1 MVGQYDNLVSSTL
14 TVVPPMVH
22 GFHNGKELL
31 LTCIILGL
39 SI

>member
-1 MVGQYDNLVSSTL
+1 MVGQYNNLVSSTP

-31 LTCIILGL
+31 LACTILSL

>member
-1 MVGQYDNLVSSTL
+1 MVGQYNNLVSSTSK
-14 TVVPPMVH
+14 VVLPMVH

-31 LTCIILGL
+31 LTCTISGL

>member
-1 MVGQYDNLVSSTL
+1 MIGQYDNLVSNTL

-22 GFHNGKELL
+22 GFYDGKELL
-31 LTCIILGL
+31 LACIILDL

>member
-1 MVGQYDNLVSSTL
+1 MISQYNNLVSNTP
-14 TVVPPMVH
+14 TVVLPMVH

-31 LTCIILGL
+31 LACIILGL